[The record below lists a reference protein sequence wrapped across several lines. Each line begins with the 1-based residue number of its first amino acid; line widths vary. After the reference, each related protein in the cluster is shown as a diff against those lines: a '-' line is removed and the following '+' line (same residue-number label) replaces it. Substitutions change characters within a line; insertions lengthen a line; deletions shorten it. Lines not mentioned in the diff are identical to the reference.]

1 MNSHIYMTRVCRR
14 SPSVSHTIS
23 LTVCCMSEI
32 DIFIRLAI
40 EQARLSRFDRYIYR
54 MKFYDRNSNKDLG
67 I

>member
-1 MNSHIYMTRVCRR
+1 
-14 SPSVSHTIS
+14 
-23 LTVCCMSEI
+23 MSEI
-32 DIFIRLAI
+32 DIFTRLAI